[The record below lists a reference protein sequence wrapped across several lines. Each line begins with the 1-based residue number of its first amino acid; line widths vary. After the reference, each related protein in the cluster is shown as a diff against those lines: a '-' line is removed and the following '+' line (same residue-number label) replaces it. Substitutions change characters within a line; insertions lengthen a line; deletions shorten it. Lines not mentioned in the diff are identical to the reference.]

1 MAQNLYTK
9 NFLNPID
16 MSFEDW
22 SKRLYYLYP
31 NSTVPIFNPNQSWVE
46 WAEYVVQDSR
56 FYNSPLPHKQNY
68 PEERNWIDWALN
80 FVNYISS
87 RST

>member
-1 MAQNLYTK
+1 
-9 NFLNPID
+9 

-22 SKRLYYLYP
+22 AKRFYYIYP
-31 NSTVPIFNPNQSWVE
+31 NTTVPVFNSDQSWRD

-56 FYNSPLPHKQNY
+56 FSNAPLPHKQNY
-68 PEERNWIDWALN
+68 PENHHWIDWALN

-87 RST
+87 GSR